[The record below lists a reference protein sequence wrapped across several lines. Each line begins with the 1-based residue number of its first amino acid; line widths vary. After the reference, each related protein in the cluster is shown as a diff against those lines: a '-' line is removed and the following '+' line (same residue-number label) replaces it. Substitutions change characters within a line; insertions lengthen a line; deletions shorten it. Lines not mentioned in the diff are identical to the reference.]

1 MSKGAIFQ
9 LIVKDDRFDKVFT
22 ASEYLAR
29 NLKQKG
35 LNATF
40 ADIESSHRLFVRST
54 YKPYAAITSEYTK
67 VLSSCG
73 SLLGSGS
80 SALQFTIPSVGQFIS
95 DIVLHLRFGA
105 LGKKNAAPTDPYF
118 QWCALPGVRALQ
130 YVSFTSDQMIIDDY
144 TPDDVLAWAKF
155 FINKDH
161 LMGWMTCHGQQT
173 MNEATFFGNNITVS
187 ATYQDGP
194 QTPKQFQPA
203 FDCFIPLNF
212 WFCHNTE
219 SALMTDLFPSGQR
232 YINCDVAPI
241 SLLAK
246 AVTLNTDLTFSPAT
260 GDFSNITMNAELY
273 VNGLYVNTDVH
284 EVFSRHVGFSLIRVH
299 RRQKFVAQQSASV
312 LLDQLKFPA
321 EYLLV
326 TARAKALADNFN
338 QWWLSGISIPRP
350 QPSALIFPYAVWN
363 ANPLINRA
371 ELAIATATDISSL
384 SNLISHLGVTAYGI
398 DLYPLTP
405 STFYNAY
412 KPIRYHF
419 GAKTVPPIDNSV
431 FLISF
436 CLLPGSDQPSGY
448 YNLSSGRELYLKYQ
462 MSENFIAE
470 SEILVTM
477 SALNFLVRSGDTIKL
492 KFMI

>member
-40 ADIESSHRLFVRST
+40 ADIESSHRLYVRAT
-54 YKPYAAITSEYTK
+54 YKPFAAITSEYTK

-73 SLLGSGS
+73 SSIGNAKG
-80 SALQFTIPSVGQFIS
+80 ALQFTIPSVGQFIS
-95 DIVLHLRFGA
+95 DMALHLRFSA
-105 LGKKNAAPTDPYF
+105 LGTQNAAPTDPYY
-118 QWCALPGVRALQ
+118 QWCAIPGVRALQ

-144 TPDDVLAWAKF
+144 TPDDALAWAKF
-155 FINKDH
+155 FINKDY

-173 MNEATFFGNNITVS
+173 SNEATFFGNNITVA
-187 ATYQDGP
+187 ATYMDGP

-203 FDCFIPLNF
+203 FDCFVPLNF
-212 WFCHNTE
+212 WFCRNTE
-219 SALMTDLFPSGQR
+219 SALLTDLFPSGQR
-232 YINCDVAPI
+232 YVNCDVAPI

-246 AVTLNTDLTFSPAT
+246 ASTLNADRTFTSAT
-260 GDFSNITMNAELY
+260 GDFSALTMTAELY

-284 EVFSRHVGFSLIRVH
+284 EIFSRHVGFSLIRVH
-299 RRQKFVAQQSASV
+299 RRQKFTAKQYASE

-326 TARAKALADNFN
+326 TARAKALADSFN
-338 QWWLSGISIPRP
+338 QWWLSGINNPRP
-350 QPSALIFPYAVWN
+350 QASALIFPYAVWN
-363 ANPLINRA
+363 SAPLVNRA
-371 ELAIATATDISSL
+371 ELAIGTATDISEISPLVSL
-384 SNLISHLGVTAYGI
+384 LGVTAYGI

-412 KPIRYHF
+412 KPIRYQF
-419 GAKTVPPIDNSV
+419 ATKTVPPIDNSV